1 MSGEDLIVNKIC
13 KCLQDLPRE
22 IAALRVACP
31 EWRIGDGA
39 WTKMELSR
47 LYDLAKREGF
57 SACPT
62 FGEEW
67 RDGEWLYDMVWYR
80 DVKGFKED
88 LNLGISRALE
98 NVVLVLE
105 SEWSMSPWQV
115 QYDFEKLLVAKAL
128 FKVLV
133 VNDIGELAAKR
144 IVESG
149 LENYKGG
156 IANERYVL
164 AMYSGKT
171 DSFMFW
177 CTKVGQKRLVRW
189 PFEE

>member
-13 KCLQDLPRE
+13 KCLQDLPKE
-22 IAALRVACP
+22 IAALKEAHP
-31 EWRIGDGA
+31 ESRIGDGV

-57 SACPT
+57 LACPT

-80 DVKGFKED
+80 DVKDFKKD
-88 LNLGISRALE
+88 QNLGIYRALE
-98 NVVLVLE
+98 SVVLVLE

-115 QYDFEKLLVAKAL
+115 QYDFEKLLVAKSF

-133 VNDIGELAAKR
+133 VNDIGESSAKR
-144 IVESG
+144 IVEDG
-149 LENYKGG
+149 LENYKGD

-164 AMYSGKT
+164 AMYSEESNG
-171 DSFMFW
+171 FRFW
-177 CTKVGQKRLVRW
+177 RTMAGQRTLVSVLDY
-189 PFEE
+189 